1 MIVRLSTAFYD
12 REPTEVA
19 PELLG
24 KLLVHGRRAAR
35 IVEVEAYRG
44 IDDPASHASRGPT
57 PRNAPMFGPPG
68 RWYVYFTYGMHWCA
82 NLVCGPE
89 GVAAA
94 VLVRA
99 ASPVR
104 GLGAMRSAR
113 PTARSDIELCQGPA
127 RLCVALGIDGTANAQ
142 DAIGGSLR
150 VVDDG
155 VAVPTSP
162 ERSPR
167 IGISRGTDL
176 LWRWTVPDDP
186 HVSRRR

>member
-1 MIVRLSTAFYD
+1 MIARLSPDFYD

-24 KLLVHGRRAAR
+24 KLLIHGRRAAR

-44 IDDPASHASRGPT
+44 IDDPASHAARGPT
-57 PRNAPMFGPPG
+57 PRNASMFGPPG

-89 GVAAA
+89 GFAAA

-99 ASPVR
+99 AAPVR
-104 GLGAMRSAR
+104 GIGAMRAVR
-113 PTARSDIELCQGPA
+113 PTARSDRDLCRGPA
-127 RLCVALGIDGTANAQ
+127 RLCVALGIDGTADAQ
-142 DAIGGSLR
+142 DAVRGALR

-155 VAVPTSP
+155 TPAPGAP
-162 ERSPR
+162 ECSSR

-176 LWRWTVPDDP
+176 QWRWYVPGDP

>member
-1 MIVRLSTAFYD
+1 MITRLSPAFYE
-12 REPTEVA
+12 RQPTEVA

-24 KLLVHGRRAAR
+24 KLVVHGRRAAR

-57 PRNAPMFGPPG
+57 PRNAAMFGPPG

-82 NLVCGPE
+82 NLVCERE

-104 GLGAMRSAR
+104 GIGAMRAAR
-113 PTARSDIELCQGPA
+113 PTARSDRELCQGPA
-127 RLCVALGIDGTANAQ
+127 RLCVALGIDGAANTQ
-142 DAIGGSLR
+142 DAVGGRLR

-155 VAVPTSP
+155 VPAPADAACST
-162 ERSPR
+162 R
-167 IGISRGTDL
+167 IGITRGTDL
-176 LWRWTVPDDP
+176 LWRWSVPDDP
-186 HVSRRR
+186 HVSGRR

>member
-1 MIVRLSTAFYD
+1 MSVVLSTAFYD

-19 PELLG
+19 PDLLG
-24 KLLVHGRRAAR
+24 KLVVHGRRAAR

-44 IDDPASHASRGPT
+44 IGDPASHAARGPT
-57 PRNAPMFGPPG
+57 PRNAAMFGPPG

-89 GVAAA
+89 GFAAA

-104 GLGAMRSAR
+104 GLATMRAAR
-113 PTARSDIELCQGPA
+113 TTARSDVELCQGPA
-127 RLCVALGIDGTANAQ
+127 RLCVALGIDGGANAQ
-142 DAIGGSLR
+142 DAVAGRLR

-155 VAVPTSP
+155 VAPPTTP
-162 ERSPR
+162 AQSPR

-176 LWRWTVPDDP
+176 PWRWSVPDDP
-186 HVSRRR
+186 HVSRPR